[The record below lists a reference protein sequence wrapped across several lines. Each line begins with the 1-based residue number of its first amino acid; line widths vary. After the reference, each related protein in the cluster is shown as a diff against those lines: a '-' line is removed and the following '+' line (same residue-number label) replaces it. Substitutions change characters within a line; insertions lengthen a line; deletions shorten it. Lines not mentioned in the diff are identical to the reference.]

1 MNEPAVHQGATVVT
15 RLPTW
20 LRIAA
25 RLLLPIVVSA
35 IVIPQLPRFRDA
47 TIELQKISATRLT
60 MGCALVLAQPTS
72 PRRFP

>member
-1 MNEPAVHQGATVVT
+1 MVA

-35 IVIPQLPRFRDA
+35 IVVPQLPRFRDA

-60 MGCALVLAQPTS
+60 MGCRARSGAANIAAAVPVTPEGSA
-72 PRRFP
+72 